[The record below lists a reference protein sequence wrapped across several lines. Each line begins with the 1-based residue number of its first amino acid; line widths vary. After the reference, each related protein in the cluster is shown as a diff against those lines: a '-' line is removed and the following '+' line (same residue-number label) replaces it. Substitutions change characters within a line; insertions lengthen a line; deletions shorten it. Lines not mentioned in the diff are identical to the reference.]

1 MKKLKY
7 QDINIKLIDAC
18 RKGDSKAQFEVYR
31 LYYKSM
37 YNSSLRIIG
46 NTAEAEDVMQ
56 EGFLNAFLKIDT
68 YKGEVSFGAWL
79 KKIIVNKSLDI
90 IKSHKAVISIETVKV
105 DLPDESDS
113 GYIEKADDVNIDMIK
128 EAIYLLP
135 EGYRI
140 VLSLY
145 LLEGYD
151 HDEISKILNIT
162 NATSRTQFHR
172 AKKKLAA
179 QLNELKAVS

>member
-7 QDINIKLIDAC
+7 QDININLINAC
-18 RKGDSKAQFEVYR
+18 RKGDSKAQFEIYR
-31 LYYKSM
+31 LYYKTM
-37 YNSSLRIIG
+37 YNTALRILAD
-46 NTAEAEDVMQ
+46 TTEAEDVMQ
-56 EGFLNAFLKIDT
+56 EGFLNAFQKIET
-68 YKGEVSFGAWL
+68 YRGEVSFGAWL
-79 KKIIVNKSLDI
+79 KKIIVNRSLDI
-90 IKSHKAVISIETVKV
+90 IKARKAVISIETTNI

-128 EAIYLLP
+128 AAIYSLP

-151 HDEISKILNIT
+151 HDEISEILNIT

-172 AKKKLAA
+172 AKKKLAEH
-179 QLNELKAVS
+179 LNELKAVS

>member
-7 QDINIKLIDAC
+7 QDLNIKLINAC
-18 RKGDSKAQFEVYR
+18 RKGDSKAQFEIYK

-37 YNSSLRIIG
+37 YNTAFRILG
-46 NTAEAEDVMQ
+46 NSAEAEDVMQ
-56 EGFLNAFLKIDT
+56 EGFLSAFQKIET

-79 KKIIVNKSLDI
+79 KKIIVNRSLDI
-90 IKSHKAVISIETVKV
+90 VKARKAVISIETSPV
-105 DLPDESDS
+105 DIADESATAFT
-113 GYIEKADDVNIDMIK
+113 EMPEEVNIEMIK
-128 EAIYLLP
+128 EAIYALP

-140 VLSLY
+140 VISLY

-151 HDEISKILNIT
+151 HDEISEILNIT

-172 AKKKLAA
+172 AKKKLAEI
-179 QLNELKAVS
+179 LHELKAVS